1 MKKKLLL
8 VISALVCT
16 VTMWAETG
24 YTFKAVALN
33 VDGLPEEISGVSVNK
48 GAPAETGATAIC
60 NYLATSGWDI
70 VAMSEEFDYHNYI
83 AAAPASNF
91 YNFGTWRGAIDLGV
105 SDILMK
111 NSADTDGLGLALAKY
126 LTYSGENIVA
136 WGNYNGYTDQGAD
149 GLIDKGYRSYQ
160 VKFGEGAY
168 VNVFI
173 LHMDAD
179 SNDADITARETQL
192 GKLATAIKTLM
203 ASNKYPTIVLGDT
216 NCRYTRE
223 NLKSKFIDVIN
234 ADSRFTAKDAWVE
247 LVYNGEY
254 PTYGGESMMTHALGM
269 QKGEV
274 VDKVF
279 YINTT
284 ESDLTLKANSYLH
297 DDGLTVSDHYPVVV
311 SFTLTDPDGTPADNT
326 LSGPDSDVVL
336 TDGTPTDPTTDLSGV
351 YYLKNVSS
359 EKFLNI
365 GSTHSTHVAE
375 DVHPMPVTLVK
386 VSANT
391 YAIRNHTLTAGT
403 YYLGDNYYMDNGT
416 QANWIVKE
424 IVRSDGVKKYV
435 FLNPANSSMALAS
448 VGGNVVNGASYNA
461 SDTKQH
467 WMLYTDDLV
476 KNEIPE
482 TVTGSFYN
490 ASPLYYGRVASQV
503 ADSRKALWQGSP
515 SFSGWATDSHHSME
529 KHFWAGETQ
538 TFDVYQE
545 VIGLPQGTYTL
556 TAQAFHRSGDNGTSV
571 TTVLPDLYATNGSST
586 TKTVKICSVNT
597 DAPATK
603 PDNMG
608 DAGAAFVNGYYNVTL
623 SDITV
628 NSDGKLRI
636 GIRNTSSDNSAR
648 MWVCFNNFQL
658 LYYGAATGDLKGTAT
673 YKSIKA
679 AVDEAN
685 AKVATLSPEAQAA
698 YDISGVKYRYENNL
712 VSTDG
717 ALELAMI
724 QEAVQTA
731 VKAQTAES
739 ADGNGLVDMTLAITN
754 NSFELG
760 NLSGWTVVGSSDT
773 GVKTNTGD
781 YTISSGVSVDGTYL
795 FNTWAWGD
803 ADDCSPLTQSVTG
816 LKNGYYKLKALV
828 TSFAGKT
835 VYLIG
840 NKQFAGTNAFANQS
854 QFVELEV
861 DFLVED
867 GTADIATVGSR
878 NDKFNYLKGAFFKAD
893 NFRLYHQGTVG
904 QGRYEIALADA
915 KKKAETLNAIA
926 KTQFDTQIASY
937 EGLTI
942 SGDGKTEATAIYNIL
957 KAATKSQLT
966 ANTEMTWVI
975 ENPNFET
982 GDWTGWTV
990 ATQWDTRVFHQS
1002 TKDNNGSSLGVHNS
1016 QGLYL
1021 FNTWNDWVD
1030 AENAGINNPIKQ
1042 TITGLPKG
1050 TYQLTVAVA
1059 SDAGNK
1065 IFAVGNDTAGS
1076 GATAIS
1082 SSEMTDAT
1090 VEFEVT
1096 NGTATIGAVG
1106 ARDGVYNAEGGCWYK
1121 AANFR
1126 LTYLGRELVLNEG
1139 ETASFEDGFYTSVT
1153 LNRTVPEGKW
1163 CTIVFPFDIPDVGE
1177 WEVMK
1182 LISSEVI
1189 NNVASMTFEGVSEVE
1204 AGVPYVVR
1212 QYLGSDVTQFSMTN
1226 IEVTS
1231 TLKPIAEGVVTFQ
1244 PSYTVGTVPVGAFFL
1259 NNNTFYQA
1267 ANDKNT
1273 LKAFRGYFTV
1283 DESAPVNGL
1292 QFIIDGE
1299 VTAIEG
1305 VNAETTEDIVA
1316 IYSLD
1321 GRRVESLVKGV
1332 NIVKLSN
1339 GKTRKVIV
1347 K

>member
-8 VISALVCT
+8 VISALVCS
-16 VTMWAETG
+16 VTMWAQTG

-33 VDGLPEEISGVSVNK
+33 VDGLPEEISGVTVNE

-70 VAMSEEFDYHNYI
+70 VAMSEDFDYHNYI

-91 YNFGTWRGAIDLGV
+91 YNFGTWRGEIDLGAF
-105 SDILMK
+105 DILAK
-111 NSADTDGLGLALAKY
+111 NSADTDGLGLAVAKY
-126 LTYSGENIVA
+126 LTFSGENIVA

-160 VKFGEGAY
+160 VKLGEGAY

-247 LVYNGEY
+247 LVRDGVY
-254 PTYGGESMMTHALGM
+254 PTYGSDALMTWELGL

-274 VDKVF
+274 VDKIF

-284 ESDLTLKANSYLH
+284 ESDLTLKANSYLQ
-297 DDGLTVSDHYPVVV
+297 DGRLTVSDHYPVVV

-326 LSGPDSDVVL
+326 LSGPDSEIVL
-336 TDGTPTDPTTDLSGV
+336 TDGTPTAVTTDIAGT

-359 EKFLNI
+359 GLFFKSAGNY
-365 GSTHSTHVAE
+365 GSYTSE
-375 DVHPMPVTLVK
+375 GVHGIPVTFTK
-386 VSANT
+386 EGEST
-391 YAIRNHTLTAGT
+391 YSITTTLGAAF
-403 YYLGDNYYMDNGT
+403 YLGDNYYLDNGT
-416 QANWIVKE
+416 KAIWTVKE
-424 IVRSDGVKKYV
+424 ITRSDGVKKYMICHPNGSDALTS
-435 FLNPANSSMALAS
+435 FGNGSAGGAAYNAADTRQHWILYDTDGNMIKEEMAATIT
-448 VGGNVVNGASYNA
+448 ATTYNA
-461 SDTKQH
+461 ST
-467 WMLYTDDLV
+467 L
-476 KNEIPE
+476 IP
-482 TVTGSFYN
+482 
-490 ASPLYYGRVASQV
+490 YGRVDTHHS
-503 ADSRKALWQGSP
+503 DSRKSYWNGSP
-515 SFSGWATDSHHSME
+515 SFSGWSNTDNHSME
-529 KHFWAGETQ
+529 KFFDEGNSQ
-538 TFDVYQE
+538 VFDVYQD
-545 VIGLPQGTYTL
+545 ITNLPNGTYTL
-556 TAQAFHRSGDNGTSV
+556 TAQAFHRDGYNGTTS
-571 TTVLPDLYATNGSST
+571 TTVNPVLYAGSVSTPICSINAASSPT
-586 TKTVKICSVNT
+586 TKPNT
-597 DAPATK
+597 
-603 PDNMG
+603 MHE
-608 DAGAAFVNGYYNVTL
+608 AGNAFKEGYYTVTL
-623 SDITV
+623 SGIEV
-628 NSDGKLRI
+628 SDGTLRI
-636 GIRNTSSDNSAR
+636 GIKNESTSTTCC
-648 MWVCFNNFQL
+648 WTCFNNFQL
-658 LYYGAATGDLKGTAT
+658 LYHGTSQGDLKAT
-673 YKSIKA
+673 DLYKSIKA

-698 YDISGVKYRYENNL
+698 YDISGVKYRYENSL

-760 NLSGWTVVGSSDT
+760 NLSGWTVAGSSDT

-915 KKKAETLNAIA
+915 KKKAETLNATA

-937 EGLTI
+937 EGL

-1002 TKDNNGSSLGVHNS
+1002 TKDDKGSSLGVHNS

-1126 LTYLGRELVLNEG
+1126 LTYLGRELELNEG

-1182 LISSEVI
+1182 LIRSEVI

-1244 PSYTVGTVPVGAFFL
+1244 PSYTVGTVPVGAYFL

-1292 QFIIDGE
+1292 KFIIDGE
-1299 VTAIEG
+1299 ETAIEG
-1305 VNAETTEDIVA
+1305 VNAETTEEIVA

>member
-33 VDGLPEEISGVSVNK
+33 VDGLPEKVSIVTVNK
-48 GAPAETGATAIC
+48 GAPAEAGATAI
-60 NYLATSGWDI
+60 NEYMAKSGWDI
-70 VAMSEEFDYHNYI
+70 VGFSEDFNYHTQLT
-83 AAAPASNF
+83 ASPASN
-91 YNFGTWRGAIDLGV
+91 YYTYGTHRGKVTGT
-105 SDILMK
+105 S
-111 NSADTDGLGLALAKY
+111 NNTDGLGIAVAKW
-126 LTYSGENIVA
+126 YSFANESWTKWNVSDGDLL
-136 WGNYNGYTDQGAD
+136 GNLQEDNGAD
-149 GLIDKGYRSYQ
+149 EMIDKGYRYYE
-160 VKFGEGAY
+160 VTLGNGAVIDVY
-168 VNVFI
+168 V
-173 LHMDAD
+173 LHMDAA
-179 SNDADITARETQL
+179 SRQADINARESQLTQ
-192 GKLATAIKTLM
+192 LATAIKSKMST
-203 ASNKYPTIVLGDT
+203 NKRPVIVLGDT

-223 NLKSKFIDVIN
+223 NLKTLFIDAIN

-247 LVYNGEY
+247 LVRDGVY
-254 PTYGGESMMTHALGM
+254 PTYGSDALMTWELGL

-274 VDKVF
+274 VDKIF

-284 ESDLTLKANSYLH
+284 ESNLTLKANSYLQ
-297 DDGLTVSDHYPVVV
+297 DGRLTVSDHYPVVV
-311 SFTLTDPDGTPADNT
+311 SFTLTDPDGTPVDNT
-326 LSGPDSDVVL
+326 LSGPDDEVVL
-336 TDGTPTDPTTDLSGV
+336 TDGTPTDPTSDLSGV
-351 YYLKNVSS
+351 YYLRNVSTG
-359 EKFLNI
+359 KYLNM
-365 GSTHSTHVAE
+365 GGQHSTHAYE
-375 DVHPMPVTLVK
+375 SVHVLPVTLSK
-386 VSANT
+386 VGTNT
-391 YAIRNHTLTAGT
+391 YSVQSHTLGDV
-403 YYLGDNYYMDNGT
+403 YLGVDYFVDQG
-416 QANWIVKE
+416 QANWVVKE
-424 IVRSDGVKKYV
+424 IVRSDGVKKYM
-435 FLNPANSSMALAS
+435 FLNPNNNSMALAS
-448 VGGNVVNGASYNA
+448 VGGNSIGGAAYDVN
-461 SDTKQH
+461 DTKQH
-467 WMLYTDDLV
+467 WMLFTADWI
-476 KNEIPE
+476 KEEMQE
-482 TVTGSFYN
+482 TLSGSQYN
-490 ASPLYYGRVASQV
+490 ASALIPYGRVA
-503 ADSRKALWQGSP
+503 ANWGGDTRKALWNGEP
-515 SFSGWATDSHHSME
+515 TMNGWEGNGDNHCME
-529 KHFWAGETQ
+529 KHFWASETQ

-545 VIGLPQGTYTL
+545 ITGLPQGTYTL
-556 TAQAFHRSGDNGTSV
+556 TAHAFHRSGDHGTSV

-597 DAPATK
+597 DAPTTK
-603 PDNMG
+603 PNSMAE
-608 DAGAAFVNGYYNVTL
+608 AGQAFVNGYYNVTL

-628 NSDGKLRI
+628 GSDGELRI
-636 GIRNTSSDNSAR
+636 GVRNTSSDNSAR
-648 MWVCFNNFQL
+648 MWACFNDFQL
-658 LYYGAATGDLKGTAT
+658 LYHGTSSGDLKGTAT
-673 YKSIKA
+673 YRSIKT

-685 AKVATLSPEAQAA
+685 ALVATLSEEAQAA
-698 YDISGVKYRYENNL
+698 YDISGVKYRYENYL

-724 QEAVQTA
+724 EEAVQTA
-731 VKAQTAES
+731 VKSQTSAS
-739 ADGNGLVDMTLAITN
+739 ADANGLIDMTLSITN
-754 NSFELG
+754 NSFEKGDLT
-760 NLSGWTVVGSSDT
+760 GWTVASASDT
-773 GVKTNTGD
+773 GVKTNSGD
-781 YTISSGVSVDGTYL
+781 YTISSGESVDGTFL

-915 KKKAETLNAIA
+915 KKKAETLNATA

-1002 TKDNNGSSLGVHNS
+1002 TKDGNGSSLGVHNS

-1244 PSYTVGTVPVGAFFL
+1244 PSYTVGTVPVGAYFL

-1305 VNAETTEDIVA
+1305 VNAETTEEIVA

>member
-8 VISALVCT
+8 VISALVCS

-60 NYLATSGWDI
+60 NYLATCGWDI
-70 VAMSEEFDYHNYI
+70 VAMSEDFDYHNYI

-105 SDILMK
+105 GDILLK

-311 SFTLTDPDGTPADNT
+311 SFTLTDPDGTPVDNT
-326 LSGPDSDVVL
+326 LSGPDDEVVL
-336 TDGTPTDPTTDLSGV
+336 TDGTPTDPTSDLSGV
-351 YYLKNVSS
+351 YYLRNVSTG
-359 EKFLNI
+359 KYLNM
-365 GSTHSTHVAE
+365 GGQHSTHAYE
-375 DVHPMPVTLVK
+375 SVHVLPVTLSK
-386 VSANT
+386 VGTNT
-391 YAIRNHTLTAGT
+391 YSVQSHTLGNV
-403 YYLGDNYYMDNGT
+403 YLGVDYYVDQG
-416 QANWIVKE
+416 QANWVVKE
-424 IVRSDGVKKYV
+424 IVRSDGVKKYM
-435 FLNPANSSMALAS
+435 FLNPNNNSMALAS
-448 VGGNVVNGASYNA
+448 EGGNSIGGAAYDVN
-461 SDTKQH
+461 DTKQH
-467 WMLYTDDLV
+467 WMLFTADWI
-476 KNEIPE
+476 KEEMQE
-482 TVTGSFYN
+482 TLSGSQYN
-490 ASPLYYGRVASQV
+490 ASALIPYGRVA
-503 ADSRKALWQGSP
+503 ANWGGDTRNALWNGAP
-515 SFSGWATDSHHSME
+515 TMNGWEGNGNNHCME

-545 VIGLPQGTYTL
+545 ITGLPQGTYTL
-556 TAQAFHRSGDNGTSV
+556 TAHAFHRSGDHGTSV
-571 TTVLPDLYATNGSST
+571 TTVLPDLYATNSST

-597 DAPATK
+597 DAPTTK
-603 PDNMG
+603 PNSMAE
-608 DAGAAFVNGYYNVTL
+608 AGQAFVNGYYNVTL

-628 NSDGKLRI
+628 GSDGELRI
-636 GIRNTSSDNSAR
+636 GVRNTSSDNSAR
-648 MWVCFNNFQL
+648 MWACFNDFQL
-658 LYYGAATGDLKGTAT
+658 LYHGTSSGDLKGTAT
-673 YKSIKA
+673 YRSIKT

-685 AKVATLSPEAQAA
+685 ALVATLTEEAQAA
-698 YDISGVKYRYENNL
+698 YDISGVKYRYENYL

-724 QEAVQTA
+724 EEAVQTA
-731 VKAQTAES
+731 VKSQTSAS
-739 ADGNGLVDMTLAITN
+739 ADANGLIDMTLSITN
-754 NSFELG
+754 NSFEKGDLT
-760 NLSGWTVVGSSDT
+760 GWTVASASDT
-773 GVKTNTGD
+773 GVKTNSGD
-781 YTISSGVSVDGTYL
+781 YTISSGESVDGTFL

-915 KKKAETLNAIA
+915 KKKAETLNATA

-1002 TKDNNGSSLGVHNS
+1002 TKDDNGSSLGVHNS

-1030 AENAGINNPIKQ
+1030 AENAGVNNPIKQ

-1050 TYQLTVAVA
+1050 TYRLTAAVT
-1059 SDAGNK
+1059 SDGGNK
-1065 IFAVGNDTAGS
+1065 VFVFANDTAGE
-1076 GATAIS
+1076 GFTATANNT
-1082 SSEMTDAT
+1082 MGDTYVD
-1090 VEFEVT
+1090 FEVT
-1096 NGTATIGAVG
+1096 DGTAEIGVVG
-1106 ARDGVYNAEGGCWYK
+1106 ARDGVFNIEGGCWYK

-1126 LTYLGRELVLNEG
+1126 LTYLGRELVLNDG
-1139 ETASFEDGFYTSVT
+1139 VTASFEDGFYTSVT

-1189 NNVASMTFEGVSEVE
+1189 KNVASMTFEGVSEVE

-1267 ANDKNT
+1267 ADATNT

-1283 DESAPVNGL
+1283 AGAANVNAL

-1299 VTAIEG
+1299 ETAIEG
-1305 VNAETTEDIVA
+1305 VNAETTEEIVA

>member
-1 MKKKLLL
+1 M
-8 VISALVCT
+8 
-16 VTMWAETG
+16 AE
-24 YTFKAVALN
+24 
-33 VDGLPEEISGVSVNK
+33 
-48 GAPAETGATAIC
+48 
-60 NYLATSGWDI
+60 
-70 VAMSEEFDYHNYI
+70 
-83 AAAPASNF
+83 
-91 YNFGTWRGAIDLGV
+91 
-105 SDILMK
+105 
-111 NSADTDGLGLALAKY
+111 
-126 LTYSGENIVA
+126 
-136 WGNYNGYTDQGAD
+136 
-149 GLIDKGYRSYQ
+149 
-160 VKFGEGAY
+160 
-168 VNVFI
+168 
-173 LHMDAD
+173 
-179 SNDADITARETQL
+179 
-192 GKLATAIKTLM
+192 
-203 ASNKYPTIVLGDT
+203 
-216 NCRYTRE
+216 
-223 NLKSKFIDVIN
+223 
-234 ADSRFTAKDAWVE
+234 
-247 LVYNGEY
+247 
-254 PTYGGESMMTHALGM
+254 
-269 QKGEV
+269 
-274 VDKVF
+274 
-279 YINTT
+279 
-284 ESDLTLKANSYLH
+284 
-297 DDGLTVSDHYPVVV
+297 
-311 SFTLTDPDGTPADNT
+311 
-326 LSGPDSDVVL
+326 
-336 TDGTPTDPTTDLSGV
+336 
-351 YYLKNVSS
+351 
-359 EKFLNI
+359 
-365 GSTHSTHVAE
+365 
-375 DVHPMPVTLVK
+375 
-386 VSANT
+386 
-391 YAIRNHTLTAGT
+391 AG
-403 YYLGDNYYMDNGT
+403 
-416 QANWIVKE
+416 Q
-424 IVRSDGVKKYV
+424 
-435 FLNPANSSMALAS
+435 
-448 VGGNVVNGASYNA
+448 
-461 SDTKQH
+461 
-467 WMLYTDDLV
+467 
-476 KNEIPE
+476 
-482 TVTGSFYN
+482 
-490 ASPLYYGRVASQV
+490 
-503 ADSRKALWQGSP
+503 
-515 SFSGWATDSHHSME
+515 
-529 KHFWAGETQ
+529 
-538 TFDVYQE
+538 
-545 VIGLPQGTYTL
+545 
-556 TAQAFHRSGDNGTSV
+556 
-571 TTVLPDLYATNGSST
+571 
-586 TKTVKICSVNT
+586 
-597 DAPATK
+597 
-603 PDNMG
+603 
-608 DAGAAFVNGYYNVTL
+608 AFVNGYYNVTL

-628 NSDGKLRI
+628 GSDGELRI
-636 GIRNTSSDNSAR
+636 GVRNTSSDNSAR
-648 MWVCFNNFQL
+648 MWACFNDFQL
-658 LYYGAATGDLKGTAT
+658 LYHGTSSGDLKGTAT
-673 YKSIKA
+673 YRSIKT

-685 AKVATLSPEAQAA
+685 ALVATLTEEAQAA
-698 YDISGVKYRYENNL
+698 YDISGVKYRYENYL

-724 QEAVQTA
+724 EEAVQTA
-731 VKAQTAES
+731 VKSQTSAS
-739 ADGNGLVDMTLAITN
+739 ADANGLIDMTLSITN
-754 NSFELG
+754 NSFEKGDLT
-760 NLSGWTVVGSSDT
+760 GWTVASASDT
-773 GVKTNTGD
+773 GVKTNSGD
-781 YTISSGVSVDGTYL
+781 YTISSGESVDGTFL

-915 KKKAETLNAIA
+915 KKKAETLNATA

-1002 TKDNNGSSLGVHNS
+1002 TKDDNGSSLGVHNS

-1030 AENAGINNPIKQ
+1030 AENAGVNNPIKQ

-1050 TYQLTVAVA
+1050 TYRLTAAVT
-1059 SDAGNK
+1059 SDGGNK
-1065 IFAVGNDTAGS
+1065 VFVFANYTAGE
-1076 GATAIS
+1076 GFTATANNT
-1082 SSEMTDAT
+1082 MGDTYVD
-1090 VEFEVT
+1090 FEVT
-1096 NGTATIGAVG
+1096 DGTAEIGVVG
-1106 ARDGVYNAEGGCWYK
+1106 ARDGVFNIEGGCWYK

-1126 LTYLGRELVLNEG
+1126 LTYLGRELVLNDG
-1139 ETASFEDGFYTSVT
+1139 VTASFEDGFYTSVT

-1189 NNVASMTFEGVSEVE
+1189 KNVASMTFEGVSEVE

-1267 ANDKNT
+1267 ADATNT

-1283 DESAPVNGL
+1283 AGAANVNAL

-1299 VTAIEG
+1299 ETAIEG
-1305 VNAETTEDIVA
+1305 VNAETTEEIVA

>member
-1 MKKKLLL
+1 MKEKLLL
-8 VISALVCT
+8 VISALVCS
-16 VTMWAETG
+16 VTMWAQTG

-33 VDGLPEEISGVSVNK
+33 VDGLPEKISNVTVNE

-70 VAMSEEFDYHNYI
+70 VAMSEDFDYHNYI

-91 YNFGTWRGAIDLGV
+91 YNFGTWRGYIDLGV
-105 SDILMK
+105 SDIIMK

-179 SNDADITARETQL
+179 SNDDDITARETQL

-223 NLKSKFIDVIN
+223 NLKTLFIDAIN

-284 ESDLTLKANSYLH
+284 ESNLTLKANSYLH

-326 LSGPDSDVVL
+326 LEGADEDVVL
-336 TDGTPTDPTTDLSGV
+336 TDSEPTAVSTDIAGT
-351 YYLKNVSS
+351 YYLKNVNSGLFFKSAGNYGSYTS
-359 EKFLNI
+359 E
-365 GSTHSTHVAE
+365 G
-375 DVHPMPVTLVK
+375 VHGIPVTFTK
-386 VSANT
+386 EGEST
-391 YAIRNHTLTAGT
+391 YSITTTLGAAF
-403 YYLGDNYYMDNGT
+403 YLGDNYYLDNGT
-416 QANWIVKE
+416 KAIWTVKE
-424 IVRSDGVKKYV
+424 ITRSDGVKKYMICHP
-435 FLNPANSSMALAS
+435 NGSDALAS
-448 VGGNVVNGASYNA
+448 FGNGNAGGATYNA
-461 SDTKQH
+461 ADTKQH
-467 WMLYTDDLV
+467 WILYDTAGEMI
-476 KNEIPE
+476 KEEMAATISG
-482 TVTGSFYN
+482 TTYN
-490 ASPLYYGRVASQV
+490 ASTLIPYGRVDTHH
-503 ADSRKALWQGSP
+503 ADSRKSLWNGSP
-515 SFSGWATDSHHSME
+515 SFSGWSNTDNHSME
-529 KHFWAGETQ
+529 KFSDAVSQ
-538 TFDVYQE
+538 AFDVYQS
-545 VIGLPQGTYTL
+545 ITDLPNGTYTL
-556 TAQAFHRSGDNGTSV
+556 TVQAFHRDGYNGTTS
-571 TTVLPDLYATNGSST
+571 TTVNPVLYAGSVSTPICSINAASSPT
-586 TKTVKICSVNT
+586 TKPNS
-597 DAPATK
+597 
-603 PDNMG
+603 MHE
-608 DAGAAFVNGYYNVTL
+608 AGNAFKEGYYAVTL
-623 SDITV
+623 SGVEVT
-628 NSDGKLRI
+628 DGTLTI
-636 GIRNTSSDNSAR
+636 GIKNESTSTTCC
-648 MWVCFNNFQL
+648 WTCFNNFQL
-658 LYYGAATGDLKGTAT
+658 LYHGTNQGDLKAT
-673 YKSIKA
+673 ELYKSIKT

-685 AKVATLSPEAQAA
+685 ALVATLSPEAQAA
-698 YDISGVKYRYENNL
+698 YDISAVKYRYNNDL
-712 VSTDG
+712 VSADG

-724 QEAVQTA
+724 KEAVQVA
-731 VKAQTAES
+731 VKAQTSSS
-739 ADGNGLVDMTLAITN
+739 ADENGLVDMTLAITN

-760 NLSGWTVVGSSDT
+760 NLSGWTVATASDT

-781 YTISSGVSVDGTYL
+781 YTISSGESVDGLYL
-795 FNTWAWGD
+795 FNTWAGGD
-803 ADDCSPLTQSVTG
+803 ADDCSPLTQSVPG

-840 NKQFAGTNAFANQS
+840 NKQIAGTNAFANQS

-867 GTADIATVGSR
+867 GTADIATVGSWEG
-878 NDKFNYLKGAFFKAD
+878 KFNYPKGAFFKAD
-893 NFRLYHQGTVG
+893 NYRLYYQGTVG
-904 QGRYEIALADA
+904 QGRYEIALSDA
-915 KKKAETLNAIA
+915 KKKAETLNATA
-926 KTQFDTQIASY
+926 KAQFDTQIASY

-957 KAATKSQLT
+957 KAATKAQVT
-966 ANTEMTWVI
+966 ANSEMTWLI

-990 ATQWDTRVFHQS
+990 STQWDTRVGHQS
-1002 TKDNNGSSLGVHNS
+1002 SDIYANGS

-1030 AENAGINNPIKQ
+1030 ADNAGVNNPIKQ

-1050 TYQLTVAVA
+1050 TYRLTAAVT
-1059 SDAGNK
+1059 SDGGNK
-1065 IFAVGNDTAGS
+1065 VFVFANDTAGE
-1076 GATAIS
+1076 GFTATANN
-1082 SSEMTDAT
+1082 TLGDT
-1090 VEFEVT
+1090 YVDFEVT
-1096 NGTATIGAVG
+1096 DGTATIGAVG

-1182 LISSEVI
+1182 LIRSEVI
-1189 NNVASMTFEGVSEVE
+1189 KNVASMTFEGVSEVE

-1267 ANDKNT
+1267 ADATNT

-1283 DESAPVNGL
+1283 DESAAVNGL

-1299 VTAIEG
+1299 ETAIEG
-1305 VNAETTEDIVA
+1305 VNAETTEEIVA

>member
-8 VISALVCT
+8 VISALVCS

-33 VDGLPEEISGVSVNK
+33 VDGLPETVLSVTVNK
-48 GAPAETGATAIC
+48 GAPAEAGATAI
-60 NYLATSGWDI
+60 NEYMAKSGWDI
-70 VAMSEEFDYHNYI
+70 VGFSEDFNYHTQLT
-83 AAAPASNF
+83 ASPASN
-91 YNFGTWRGAIDLGV
+91 YYTYGTHRGKV
-105 SDILMK
+105 TSTS
-111 NSADTDGLGLALAKY
+111 NDTDGLGIAVAKWY
-126 LTYSGENIVA
+126 SFANESWTSWNVSDGSLLGNLTEDN
-136 WGNYNGYTDQGAD
+136 GAD
-149 GLIDKGYRSYQ
+149 EMIDKGYRYYE
-160 VKFGEGAY
+160 VTLGNGAVIDVY
-168 VNVFI
+168 V
-173 LHMDAD
+173 LHMDAA
-179 SNDADITARETQL
+179 SRQADINARESQLTQ
-192 GKLATAIKTLM
+192 LATAIKSKM
-203 ASNKYPTIVLGDT
+203 SINKRPVIVLGDT

-223 NLKSKFIDVIN
+223 NLKTLFIDAIN

-247 LVYNGEY
+247 LVRDGVY
-254 PTYGGESMMTHALGM
+254 PTYGSDALMTWELGL

-274 VDKVF
+274 VDKIF

-284 ESDLTLKANSYLH
+284 ESDLTLKANSYLQ
-297 DDGLTVSDHYPVVV
+297 DGRLTVSDHYPVVV
-311 SFTLTDPDGTPADNT
+311 SFTLTDPDGTSVDNT
-326 LSGPDSDVVL
+326 LSGPDDEVVL
-336 TDGTPTDPTTDLSGV
+336 TDGTPTDPTSDLSGV
-351 YYLKNVSS
+351 YYLRNVSTG
-359 EKFLNI
+359 KYLNM
-365 GSTHSTHVAE
+365 GGQHSTHAYE
-375 DVHPMPVTLVK
+375 SVHVLPVTLSK
-386 VSANT
+386 VGTNT
-391 YAIRNHTLTAGT
+391 YSVQSHTLGDV
-403 YYLGDNYYMDNGT
+403 YLGVDYYVDQG
-416 QANWIVKE
+416 QANWVVKE
-424 IVRSDGVKKYV
+424 IVRSDGVKKYM
-435 FLNPANSSMALAS
+435 FLNPNNNSMALAS
-448 VGGNVVNGASYNA
+448 EGGNSIGGAAYDVN
-461 SDTKQH
+461 DTKQH
-467 WMLYTDDLV
+467 WMLFTADWI
-476 KNEIPE
+476 KEEMQE
-482 TVTGSFYN
+482 TLFGSQYN
-490 ASPLYYGRVASQV
+490 ASALIPYGRVA
-503 ADSRKALWQGSP
+503 ANWGGDTRNALWNGAP
-515 SFSGWATDSHHSME
+515 TMNGWEGNGNNHCME

-545 VIGLPQGTYTL
+545 ITGLPQGTYTL
-556 TAQAFHRSGDNGTSV
+556 TAHAFHRSGDHGTSV
-571 TTVLPDLYATNGSST
+571 TTVLPDLYATNSST

-597 DAPATK
+597 DAPTTK
-603 PDNMG
+603 PNSMAE
-608 DAGAAFVNGYYNVTL
+608 AGQAFVNGYYNVTL

-628 NSDGKLRI
+628 GSDGELRI
-636 GIRNTSSDNSAR
+636 GVRNTSSDNSAR
-648 MWVCFNNFQL
+648 MWACFNDFQL
-658 LYYGAATGDLKGTAT
+658 LYHGTSSGDLKGTAT
-673 YKSIKA
+673 YRSIKT

-685 AKVATLSPEAQAA
+685 ALVATLSEEAQAA
-698 YDISGVKYRYENNL
+698 YDISGVKYRYENYL

-724 QEAVQTA
+724 EEAVQTA
-731 VKAQTAES
+731 VKSQTSAS
-739 ADGNGLVDMTLAITN
+739 ADANGLIDMTLSITN
-754 NSFELG
+754 NSFEKGDLT
-760 NLSGWTVVGSSDT
+760 GWTVASASDT
-773 GVKTNTGD
+773 GVKTNSGD
-781 YTISSGVSVDGTYL
+781 YTISSGESVDGTFL

-915 KKKAETLNAIA
+915 KKKAETLNATA

-1002 TKDNNGSSLGVHNS
+1002 TKDGNGSSLGVHNS

-1126 LTYLGRELVLNEG
+1126 LTYLGRELVLNDG
-1139 ETASFEDGFYTSVT
+1139 VTASFEDGFYTSVT

-1189 NNVASMTFEGVSEVE
+1189 KNVASMTFEGVSEVE

-1305 VNAETTEDIVA
+1305 VNAETTEEIVA

>member
-8 VISALVCT
+8 VISALVCS
-16 VTMWAETG
+16 VTMWAKTG

-33 VDGLPEEISGVSVNK
+33 VDGLPEEISGVTVNE

-70 VAMSEEFDYHNYI
+70 VAMSEDFDYHNYI

-91 YNFGTWRGAIDLGV
+91 YNFGTWRGEIDLTAL
-105 SDILMK
+105 DILAK
-111 NSADTDGLGLALAKY
+111 NHADTDGLGLAVAKY
-126 LTYSGENIVA
+126 LTFNGENIQA
-136 WGNYNGYTDQGAD
+136 WDNYNGYTDEGAD

-160 VKFGEGAY
+160 VKFGDGAY

-223 NLKSKFIDVIN
+223 NLKTLFIDVIN

-247 LVYNGEY
+247 LVRDGVY
-254 PTYGGESMMTHALGM
+254 PTYGTDALMTWELGL

-274 VDKVF
+274 VDKIF

-284 ESDLTLKANSYLH
+284 ESDLTLKANSYLQ
-297 DDGLTVSDHYPVVV
+297 DGRLTVSDHYPVVV
-311 SFTLTDPDGTPADNT
+311 SFTLTDPDGTPVDNT
-326 LSGPDSDVVL
+326 LSGSDDEVVL
-336 TDGTPTDPTTDLSGV
+336 TDGTPTDPTSDLSGV
-351 YYLKNVSS
+351 YYLRNVSTG
-359 EKFLNI
+359 KYLNM
-365 GSTHSTHVAE
+365 GGQHSTHAYE
-375 DVHPMPVTLVK
+375 SVHVLPVTLSK
-386 VSANT
+386 VGTNT
-391 YAIRNHTLTAGT
+391 YSVQSHTLGDV
-403 YYLGDNYYMDNGT
+403 YLGVDYYVDQG
-416 QANWIVKE
+416 QANWVVKE
-424 IVRSDGVKKYV
+424 IVRSDGVKKYM
-435 FLNPANSSMALAS
+435 FLNPNNNSMALAS
-448 VGGNVVNGASYNA
+448 VGGNSIGGAAYDVN
-461 SDTKQH
+461 DTKQH
-467 WMLYTDDLV
+467 WMLFTADWI
-476 KNEIPE
+476 KEEMQE
-482 TVTGSFYN
+482 TLSGSQYN
-490 ASPLYYGRVASQV
+490 ASALIPYGRVA
-503 ADSRKALWQGSP
+503 ANWGGDTRNALWNGAP
-515 SFSGWATDSHHSME
+515 TMNGWEGDGGNHCME
-529 KHFWAGETQ
+529 KHFWASETQ

-545 VIGLPQGTYTL
+545 ITGLPQGTYTL
-556 TAQAFHRSGDNGTSV
+556 TAHAFHRSGDHGTSV
-571 TTVLPDLYATNGSST
+571 TTVLPDLYATNSST

-597 DAPATK
+597 DAPTTK
-603 PDNMG
+603 PNSMAE
-608 DAGAAFVNGYYNVTL
+608 AGQAFVNGYYNVTL
-623 SDITV
+623 NDITV
-628 NSDGKLRI
+628 GSDGELRI
-636 GIRNTSSDNSAR
+636 GVRNTSSDNSAR
-648 MWVCFNNFQL
+648 MWACFNDFQL
-658 LYYGAATGDLKGTAT
+658 LYHGTSSGDLKGTAT
-673 YKSIKA
+673 YRSIKT

-685 AKVATLSPEAQAA
+685 ALVATLSEEAQAA
-698 YDISGVKYRYENNL
+698 YDISGVKYRYENYL

-724 QEAVQTA
+724 EEAVQTA
-731 VKAQTAES
+731 VKSQTSAS
-739 ADGNGLVDMTLAITN
+739 ADANGLIDMTLSITN
-754 NSFELG
+754 NSFEKGDLT
-760 NLSGWTVVGSSDT
+760 GWTVASASDT
-773 GVKTNTGD
+773 GVKTNSGD
-781 YTISSGVSVDGTYL
+781 YTISSGESVDGTFL

-854 QFVELEV
+854 QFVEHEV

-915 KKKAETLNAIA
+915 KKKAETLNATA

-1002 TKDNNGSSLGVHNS
+1002 TKDGNGSSLGVHNS

-1096 NGTATIGAVG
+1096 DGTATIGAVG

-1182 LISSEVI
+1182 LIRSEVI
-1189 NNVASMTFEGVSEVE
+1189 KNVASMTFEGVSEVE

-1231 TLKPIAEGVVTFQ
+1231 TLKPTAEGVVTFQ
-1244 PSYTVGTVPVGAFFL
+1244 PNYTVGTVPVGAFFL
-1259 NNNTFYQA
+1259 SNNTFYQA
-1267 ANDKNT
+1267 ADDKNT

-1283 DESAPVNGL
+1283 DESADVNGL
-1292 QFIIDGE
+1292 KFVIDGE
-1299 VTAIEG
+1299 ETAIEG
-1305 VNAETTEDIVA
+1305 VNVETTEEIVA

-1321 GRRVESLVKGV
+1321 GRRVESFVKGV

-1339 GKTRKVIV
+1339 GKTHKVIV